1 MISVSLL
8 GVTCAGAPLVKRIS
22 WRSGAGQIPQILHFP
37 GASRGTQQHDAAPMQ
52 DGFNSQVEYEGGTLV
67 VLRRECECLA
77 CSEPAGQG
85 YEARLCTHPVPVS
98 RLHGLSEE
106 QMRTQDLCNE

>member
-1 MISVSLL
+1 MHLRL
-8 GVTCAGAPLVKRIS
+8 ETLVFS
-22 WRSGAGQIPQILHFP
+22 RSIA
-37 GASRGTQQHDAAPMQ
+37 RTQQHDVANPIQ
-52 DGFNSQVEYEGGTLV
+52 DGINAKIEYEGFTLV

-106 QMRTQDLCNE
+106 QMRAQDLCNE